1 MHVRFSTVVGMSVVD
16 EDGTEELGRIAHI
29 LIHPDTGKVEGFFVK
44 VPGLLLRTE
53 MLFLA
58 TEDIQRWGLRVV
70 VRGPDVLSPVA
81 ERIRLQTLLEDGRPV
96 LLQRI
101 QTDTGKYM
109 GRCGDVQFETEHF
122 MVEWLWPRKLWR
134 WGMPLPLVLIVEV
147 RKDAI
152 VVRDPAAPAPEKT
165 EREKAPMLKMPEVA

>member
-16 EDGTEELGRIAHI
+16 EDGTEELGRIAHV

-53 MLFLA
+53 TLFLA

-70 VRGPDVLSPVA
+70 VRGPDVLSPVV

-96 LLQRI
+96 LSQRI

-152 VVRDPAAPAPEKT
+152 VVRDPAATAPEKAVQ
-165 EREKAPMLKMPEVA
+165 EKAPMLQVPEVA